1 MIAMKQRI
9 LLSLLFSI
17 TLAAQCIAANK
28 TDGYVVAASQAV
40 AADDSWRKVVDAL
53 ARRHKADVIVYENR
67 LGELLERLQSL
78 RPRYVAVVEKPERL
92 DREFVMEGHRLSRVI
107 DDDIYADYLWGII
120 TGYTADDAMLMVER
134 SARPYV
140 IRTALNTTG
149 ELSDSPL
156 FEHIAYI
163 ADGGTPGGWGER
175 TPGETETKR
184 YAADKW
190 SMLDKWVEK
199 YKEIDPDLLITS
211 SHATEKNLEMPFSL
225 GNLKPKGGRL
235 YADFITPEFLE
246 GTSHPRVYFAAGNCL
261 IGNID
266 RDKESMA
273 IGWISGMDATSMV
286 GYVVPTWYG
295 RNGWGGLKY
304 WASNPGRLTLAQ
316 AIYLNQQD
324 MLHTE
329 KEWFPKMLSV
339 NYPFEQSE
347 FAQRAEFNRR
357 FAEATGQKPTKDQEG
372 YIYDR
377 DVVVLYGDPA
387 WDVRLRS
394 SQPTGYKVD
403 FRTKG
408 NTCEITVTTD
418 NDFQP
423 TAVKGSGIK
432 EEHVK
437 DIPFAFFFPKRLRNA
452 RLAENQTWNAAVA
465 EDFILIFDH
474 GFDKNRTYKVILNI
488 N

>member
-1 MIAMKQRI
+1 M
-9 LLSLLFSI
+9 
-17 TLAAQCIAANK
+17 AANK
-28 TDGYVVAASQAV
+28 TGGYVVAASQTV
-40 AADDSWRKVVDAL
+40 ADDARWRKVVDAL
-53 ARRHKADVIVYENR
+53 ARRHKAEVLVYENHPR
-67 LGELLERLQSL
+67 ELLERLQTL
-78 RPRYVAVVEKPERL
+78 RPRYVAVVDKPERL
-92 DREFVMEGHRLSRVI
+92 DREFVTEAHRLSRII
-107 DDDIYADYLWGII
+107 DDDIYADYLWGVI

-156 FEHIAYI
+156 FEHMAYI
-163 ADGGTPGGWGER
+163 ADWGTPGGWGEKL
-175 TPGETETKR
+175 PGDTETKR

-211 SHATEKNLEMPFSL
+211 SHATERNLEMPFSL
-225 GNLKPKGGRL
+225 GNLKAKGGRL

-261 IGNID
+261 IGNIGRD
-266 RDKESMA
+266 RESMA
-273 IGWISGMDATSMV
+273 VGWISGMDATSMV

-316 AIYLNQQD
+316 ALYLNQQD

-329 KEWFPKMLSV
+329 NEWYPGMLSV
-339 NYPFEQSE
+339 DYPFDKSD
-347 FAQRAEFNRR
+347 FTQRFDFNRR
-357 FAEATGQKPTKDQEG
+357 FVEATGHKPTKDQEG

-387 WDVRLRS
+387 WDVRLQS
-394 SQPTGYKVD
+394 SRPSGYKVD
-403 FRTKG
+403 FRAKG

-418 NDFQP
+418 AGFQP
-423 TAVKGSGIK
+423 AVVKGSGIK

-437 DIPFAFFFPKRLRNA
+437 DIPFAFFFPKRLRNP
-452 RLAENQTWNAAVA
+452 RLADSQIWNAAVA

-474 GFDKNRTYKVILNI
+474 GFEKNMKYKVILNI